1 MKLKPGQYTPV
12 IPIINRPRISPRV
25 HDRQADCEGAGRP
38 KDLNDHACSRPSP
51 AIARSPRA
59 VLKAAYYESL
69 RDDAKVT
76 NYYAD
81 EVLKNL
87 GAAK

>member
-12 IPIINRPRISPRV
+12 IPMVSPTTHEPVAYMIVKLISKEP
-25 HDRQADCEGAGRP
+25 AGQR
-38 KDLNDHACSRPSP
+38 DLNDPRVQQ
-51 AIARSPRA
+51 AIRQQLRDRREQL
-59 VLKAAYYESL
+59 LKAAYYESL

-76 NYYAD
+76 NYYAQ

-87 GAAK
+87 